1 VALPEFRDDGWL
13 PEGHHAC
20 SWEEVV
26 AKFGGHP
33 GSQRERVL
41 RGLLDWRDRARDKGV
56 SGWLVLNGSFVSA
69 KENPSDFD
77 TIFVFDD
84 EASELMENDVE
95 TKRLLDY
102 SNCKSLGFD
111 MLGFSATLVR
121 EHPEWVPL
129 DAFDRD
135 KDTGKPKGV
144 LEVVL

>member
-1 VALPEFRDDGWL
+1 MALPEFRDDGWL
-13 PEGHHAC
+13 PEGHHTC
-20 SWEEVV
+20 SWEEIIE
-26 AKFGGHP
+26 KFGDHT
-33 GSQRERVL
+33 GSRRERVL
-41 RGLLDWRDRARDKGV
+41 HGLLDWRDRAREKGV

-69 KENPSDFD
+69 KENPNDFD

-84 EASELMENDVE
+84 EALELMENDVE

-102 SNCKSLGFD
+102 SSCKSLGFD

-135 KDTGKPKGV
+135 KETGKPKGV